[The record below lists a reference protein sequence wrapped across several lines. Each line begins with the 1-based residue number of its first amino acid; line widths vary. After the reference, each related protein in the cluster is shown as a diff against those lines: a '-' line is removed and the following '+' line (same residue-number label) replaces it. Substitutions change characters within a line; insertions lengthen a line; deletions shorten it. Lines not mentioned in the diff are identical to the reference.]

1 MGNGEREGSLGRAGD
16 LPARPAARPPAASI
30 ISRSSSVMASSG

>member
-16 LPARPAARPPAASI
+16 LPARPAARPPAHLLPLLFPGP
-30 ISRSSSVMASSG
+30 RQ